1 MSGAEMTEEGKTAA
15 PESGSLA
22 AFRRAADAVALVAAY
37 AAALC
42 LAALVVLVTAEIL
55 LALLSRVFKFLPPG
69 ISIAWEYSSY
79 LMGIAF
85 MLGSGLTLRAGM
97 HVRVE
102 MLIRAGDGR
111 YAQLFEVISA
121 LIGTAFTGLLAWSL
135 ARFTLQS
142 LTSGQVSGDS
152 LTPLWIPQVALTIG
166 AAVLFMQMLLRLIA
180 ALLNEPLEDKSL
192 GAATLPE

>member
-1 MSGAEMTEEGKTAA
+1 MSGVDMTAGGNTSTR
-15 PESGSLA
+15 ESGSLA
-22 AFRRAADAVALVAAY
+22 TFRRTADAIALMAAY

-42 LAALVVLVTAEIL
+42 LAALVALVTAEIL
-55 LALLSRVFKFLPPG
+55 LALLSRVFSFLPPG

-121 LIGTAFTGLLAWSL
+121 LIGAIFTGLLAWSL

-152 LTPLWIPQVALTIG
+152 LTPLWIPQIALTIG

>member
-1 MSGAEMTEEGKTAA
+1 MSDADMAEGANTSAS
-15 PESGSLA
+15 ESGSLA
-22 AFRRAADAVALVAAY
+22 TFRRAADAVALAAAY

-42 LAALVVLVTAEIL
+42 LAALVALVTAEIL
-55 LALLSRVFKFLPPG
+55 LALLSRVFRSLPPG

-102 MLIRAGDGR
+102 LLLRAGNGR

-121 LIGTAFTGLLAWSL
+121 LIGTIFTGLLAWSL
-135 ARFTLQS
+135 AGS
-142 LTSGQVSGDS
+142 PS
-152 LTPLWIPQVALTIG
+152 
-166 AAVLFMQMLLRLIA
+166 
-180 ALLNEPLEDKSL
+180 NH
-192 GAATLPE
+192 